1 MTSTTPATSEAPRTD
16 AAPIDWANV
25 AVETTV
31 MLRLQEAPPVAA
43 ARGKLRKPAW
53 SEPQQQGRIDRQQQA
68 DRSQLARVRIPLA

>member
-1 MTSTTPATSEAPRTD
+1 MTTQQPPQAPRTD

-43 ARGKLRKPAW
+43 ARGKRPKA
-53 SEPQQQGRIDRQQQA
+53 S
-68 DRSQLARVRIPLA
+68 

>member
-1 MTSTTPATSEAPRTD
+1 MTSTTPSTPEPRTD

-43 ARGKLRKPAW
+43 ARGKRPKA
-53 SEPQQQGRIDRQQQA
+53 S
-68 DRSQLARVRIPLA
+68 

>member
-1 MTSTTPATSEAPRTD
+1 MTPFSPASSNPSARRPD

-43 ARGKLRKPAW
+43 ARGKRPKA
-53 SEPQQQGRIDRQQQA
+53 S
-68 DRSQLARVRIPLA
+68 

>member
-1 MTSTTPATSEAPRTD
+1 MTSPISSTPQAPRTD

-43 ARGKLRKPAW
+43 ARGKRPKA
-53 SEPQQQGRIDRQQQA
+53 S
-68 DRSQLARVRIPLA
+68 